1 MNRIIKTTT
10 FVLVIVVSIAA
21 ALAQSAQSTQSTVG
35 AQLAE
40 LNSLKEKIK
49 SADTR
54 TRVDAFHRAWAIALD
69 SDDTNVKLLALD
81 LMKEP
86 AGSASDHIRMP
97 AVYAI
102 AEVANSTTDVTVKS
116 KALATLK
123 DPIVA
128 GQLPI
133 RLAAVDAVN
142 SMMCSPD
149 SASLALEA
157 VQLLGESV
165 RSGNNGIRIPAI
177 NAVAHIAIASRNDR
191 AFSAA
196 IDLMQAPLDSMAM
209 IGGME
214 VRMMAVVEVERLG
227 MYAPEIAT
235 KAKAMGMLQ
244 ACANNNSWEPEAR
257 RRAAEAAA
265 QVQNSMKPAPPS
277 NRELPKSQT

>member
-1 MNRIIKTTT
+1 MNRIMKTTT
-10 FVLVIVVSIAA
+10 VILAIVIGVASAS
-21 ALAQSAQSTQSTVG
+21 AQSAQSTVG

-40 LNSLKEKIK
+40 LNSLKDKVK
-49 SADTR
+49 DPDTR
-54 TRVDAFHRAWAIALD
+54 TRVDAFHQVWTIALD
-69 SDDTNVKLLALD
+69 SDDTNVKLLGLE

-86 AGSASDHIRMP
+86 VGSASDHIRMP

-102 AEVANSTTDVTVKS
+102 AEVANSTTDLSVKS
-116 KALATLK
+116 KALSTLK
-123 DPIVA
+123 DPVVA

-142 SMMCSPD
+142 SMMCFPG

-165 RSGNNGIRIPAI
+165 RSGNNGIRMPAI
-177 NAVAHIAIASRNDR
+177 NAVAHIAIASKDDR
-191 AFSAA
+191 TFSAA
-196 IDLMQAPLDSMAM
+196 IDLLKAPLDSMAM

-235 KAKAMGMLQ
+235 KAEAMGMLQ
-244 ACANNNSWEPEAR
+244 ACANNNLWEPEAR
-257 RRAAEAAA
+257 RRAAEGAARI
-265 QVQNSMKPAPPS
+265 QNSMKEMSAPDHS
-277 NRELPKSQT
+277 LPKTQT

>member
-1 MNRIIKTTT
+1 MNRIIKTTIFT
-10 FVLVIVVSIAA
+10 LVILFSVSAA
-21 ALAQSAQSTQSTVG
+21 AQSAQSTLG

-40 LNSLKEKIK
+40 LNSLKDKIK

-54 TRVDAFHRAWAIALD
+54 TRVDAFHQAWFIAEN

-86 AGSASDHIRMP
+86 VGSASDHIRMP

-102 AEVANSTTDVTVKS
+102 AEIANSTTDASVKS
-116 KALATLK
+116 KALSTLK
-123 DPIVA
+123 DPVGS

-133 RLAAVDAVN
+133 RVAAVDAVN
-142 SMMCSPD
+142 SILCSPD

-157 VQLLGESV
+157 VQLLGDSV

-177 NAVAHIAIASRNDR
+177 NAVAHIAIGSKDDR
-191 AFSAA
+191 AFSTA
-196 IDLMQAPLDSMAM
+196 IDLLQGPLDSMAM

-227 MYAPEIAT
+227 MYASEVPT
-235 KAKAMGMLQ
+235 KPRPWGCCK
-244 ACANNNSWEPEAR
+244 PAR
-257 RRAAEAAA
+257 TIVLGNRKLNAA
-265 QVQNSMKPAPPS
+265 QQRAPP
-277 NRELPKSQT
+277 RYRTA

>member
-1 MNRIIKTTT
+1 MNRIIKTTIFT
-10 FVLVIVVSIAA
+10 LVILFSVSAA
-21 ALAQSAQSTQSTVG
+21 VAQSAQSTLG

-40 LNSLKEKIK
+40 LNSLKDKIK

-54 TRVDAFHRAWAIALD
+54 TRVDAFHQAWFIAEN
-69 SDDTNVKLLALD
+69 SDDTNVKLLTLD

-102 AEVANSTTDVTVKS
+102 AEIASSTTDVSVKS
-116 KALATLK
+116 KALSTLK
-123 DPIVA
+123 DPVGS

-133 RLAAVDAVN
+133 RVAAVDAVN
-142 SMMCSPD
+142 TIFCSPD
-149 SASLALEA
+149 AASLALEA
-157 VQLLGESV
+157 VQLLGDSV

-177 NAVAHIAIASRNDR
+177 NAVAHIAIASKDDR

-196 IDLMQAPLDSMAM
+196 IDLMQGPLDSMAM

-227 MYAPEIAT
+227 MYAPEIPT

-244 ACANNNSWEPEAR
+244 ACAHNNSWEPEAQ
-257 RRAAEAAA
+257 RRAAEGAA
-265 QVQNSMKPAPPS
+265 QIQNSMKPAPPS
-277 NRELPKSQT
+277 NRQLPKSQT